1 MATTTSLPGLQA
13 FLAELG
19 LELEP
24 IPSFAAAD
32 VLNKP
37 IDIYH
42 SYLAEHF
49 QKLVD
54 CDRGLVYDSIQPANA
69 TENGDLDVVLP
80 KLKLPG
86 ITPKELAGELL
97 KKVWRLSQFPQ
108 WFLEESDACVF
119 CSFNPILSSPFPSRM
134 GYIFDSF
141 SLPKPY
147 HESFSRTSTTAKLY
161 MALIHR

>member
-24 IPSFAAAD
+24 LPSFAAAD

-54 CDRGLVYDSIQPANA
+54 CDRGLVYDSIQPAN
-69 TENGDLDVVLP
+69 TTGNGDLDVVLP

-86 ITPKELAGELL
+86 ITSKELAGELL
-97 KKVWRLSQFPQ
+97 KKV
-108 WFLEESDACVF
+108 
-119 CSFNPILSSPFPSRM
+119 
-134 GYIFDSF
+134 
-141 SLPKPY
+141 
-147 HESFSRTSTTAKLY
+147 
-161 MALIHR
+161 